1 MIKREIYNNFEKH
14 LLEKEITLIVGARQ
28 TGKTTLMLLLEEKL
42 KTQSKKTVFL
52 SLDNEQDME
61 YFRSQKDLIN
71 FLKLNLG
78 ESKGYVFIDEI
89 QRKEN
94 AGLFLKGIYDQNFP
108 YKFIV
113 SGSGSLELKEK
124 IHESLAGRKKIFEIM
139 PISFKEFINY
149 KTKYKYENKIIDFF
163 KYDRN
168 LPQQLFE
175 EYVKYGG
182 YPRVVISETH
192 DNKIS
197 SIKEIYTS
205 YIEKDIM
212 NLLNIQK
219 SESFSNLLTILS
231 SQIGQLVNYTELS
244 STLDLDVNTVKK
256 YLWYLRKTFINIKV
270 SPYFKNVRKELI
282 KAPVFYF
289 SDLGM
294 RNYAFNRLSYFNL
307 LQDGGFL
314 FQNLIFLLLKDKY
327 PNSTIN
333 YWRSKGG
340 AEVDF
345 ILNLG
350 ISSYPIEV
358 KYKNLKDL
366 NISKSIVSYIGEY
379 KPAKFFVINKNYT
392 NTYKLDNT
400 NIEFIPYYE
409 LMETLLTETD

>member
-1 MIKREIYNNFEKH
+1 MIIREIYKNLEKH
-14 LLEKEITLIVGARQ
+14 LSKKEITLIVGARQ

-42 KTQSKKTVFL
+42 KKRSKKTIFL
-52 SLDNEQDME
+52 SLDNEQDRE
-61 YFRSQKDLIN
+61 YFKSQAGLIN

-78 ESKGYVFIDEI
+78 DSKGYVFIDEI
-89 QRKEN
+89 QRKDN

-124 IHESLAGRKKIFEIM
+124 IHESLAGRKEIFEVM
-139 PISFKEFINY
+139 PISLKEFINY
-149 KTKYKYENKIIDFF
+149 KTEYKYENKIMDFF
-163 KYDRN
+163 KYDKN

-182 YPRVVISETH
+182 YPRVITSETH
-192 DNKIS
+192 DDKVS
-197 SIKEIYTS
+197 SIREIYTS

-219 SESFSNLLTILS
+219 SESFSNLITILS
-231 SQIGQLVNYTELS
+231 SQIGQIVNYSELS
-244 STLDLDVNTVKK
+244 STLDLDINTIKR

-270 SPYFKNVRKELI
+270 SPYFKNIRKELI

-289 SDLGM
+289 MDLGM

-314 FQNLIFLLLKDKY
+314 FQNLVLLLLKDKY
-327 PNSTIN
+327 PDTKIN

-340 AEVDF
+340 SEVDF
-345 ILNLG
+345 ILNVG
-350 ISSYPIEV
+350 IKAYPIEV
-358 KYKNLKDL
+358 KYKNLKNA
-366 NISKSIVSYIGEY
+366 NISKSIISYINEY
-379 KPAKFFVINKNYT
+379 NPEKFFVVNKNYT
-392 NTYKLDNT
+392 NTYKVNNT
-400 NIEFIPYYE
+400 NIKFIPYYQ
-409 LMETLLTETD
+409 LMEMLLID